1 MTTDETPRPFP
12 RTSAIF
18 RDSEADLAYRARW
31 WSSRAVIYGLLVL
44 WAIVCIFP
52 IYWTI
57 TTSFKMAPNVMQ
69 GHLIPFVDYEPAW
82 LGWRSLGLSPET
94 IGSPSTV
101 RDEFVGRFTNSA
113 VVAISASTLA
123 VLLGTMTGYGLSRF
137 GYRFGPMRNADI
149 SFFFLSQLI
158 LPPVVLALPFLVLYK
173 QLGLLDT
180 HVGLI
185 LLYTLTVLP
194 IVIWIMR
201 DQFMSIPPEL
211 EEAALV
217 DGQGVWGAFLRI
229 IMPIALPGMVAAF
242 VLSLV
247 LTWNEYFF
255 AALLTSTTAKTL
267 PVMVA
272 SQTGSQGI
280 SWWTMA
286 AISFASIVP
295 LLIIGVLLERFIIRG
310 MAAGA
315 VK

>member
-1 MTTDETPRPFP
+1 MTATTGTPYL
-12 RTSAIF
+12 
-18 RDSEADLAYRARW
+18 RDADSDLAYRAKW
-31 WSSRAVIYGLLVL
+31 WTSRFVIYGVLIL

-52 IYWTI
+52 IFWTLS
-57 TTSFKMAPNVMQ
+57 TSFKMAPDVMQ
-69 GHLIPFVDYEPAW
+69 GNLIPWLDFEPAW
-82 LGWRSLGLSPET
+82 LGWRSLGLSPDT
-94 IGSPSTV
+94 IGAGSTV
-101 RDEFVGRFTNSA
+101 RDEFLGRFTTSLI
-113 VVAISASTLA
+113 VSLTSSTLA
-123 VLLGTMTGYGLSRF
+123 VFLGSMTGYGLSRF
-137 GYRFGPMRNADI
+137 GYRFGYMRNADI
-149 SFFFLSQLI
+149 SFFFISQLI

-180 HVGLI
+180 HLGLV
-185 LLYTLTVLP
+185 LLYTLSVLP

-201 DQFMSIPPEL
+201 DQFMSIPAEL

-217 DGQGVWGAFLRI
+217 DGQGVWGAFARI
-229 IMPIALPGMVAAF
+229 ILPIALPGMVAAF

-255 AALLTSTTAKTL
+255 AALLTGSNARTL

-286 AISFASIVP
+286 AISFAAILP
-295 LLIIGVLLERFIIRG
+295 LLIVGVLLERFIVRG

-315 VK
+315 TKG